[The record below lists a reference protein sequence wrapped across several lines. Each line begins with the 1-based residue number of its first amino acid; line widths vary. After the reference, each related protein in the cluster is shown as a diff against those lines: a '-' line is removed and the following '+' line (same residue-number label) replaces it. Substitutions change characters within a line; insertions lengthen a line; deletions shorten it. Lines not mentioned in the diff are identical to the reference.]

1 MKANKAKLKTQRK
14 TRLNIQLSQTLTM
27 NAAHD
32 IKILEYWICIYSL
45 AEGVFKKCFLESKT
59 LPSIN
64 SYPIYKEKKNFGKK
78 KQKKQKQNKTQFS
91 MVKSQL
97 MVYQNE
103 QLL

>member
-1 MKANKAKLKTQRK
+1 
-14 TRLNIQLSQTLTM
+14 M

-32 IKILEYWICIYSL
+32 IKILDMYLLFGRPCIQK
-45 AEGVFKKCFLESKT
+45 VFPGIKNFAK
-59 LPSIN
+59 
-64 SYPIYKEKKNFGKK
+64 YKQISNLQRKNILEKKNE
-78 KQKKQKQNKTQFS
+78 NETQSS

>member
-1 MKANKAKLKTQRK
+1 MKTNKLKLKTQRK

-45 AEGVFKKCFLESKT
+45 AEGVFKKVFPGIKDFAK
-59 LPSIN
+59 
-64 SYPIYKEKKNFGKK
+64 YKQISNLQRKKNILEKK
-78 KQKKQKQNKTQFS
+78 KQKNKNKTQFS

-103 QLL
+103 QSL

>member
-1 MKANKAKLKTQRK
+1 MKTNKPKLKTQRK

-45 AEGVFKKCFLESKT
+45 AEGVFKNCFVESKT

-64 SYPIYKEKKNFGKK
+64 RYPIYKEKKHFGKK
-78 KQKKQKQNKTQFS
+78 TK
-91 MVKSQL
+91 
-97 MVYQNE
+97 
-103 QLL
+103 

>member
-1 MKANKAKLKTQRK
+1 MNTNKQKLKTQRK
-14 TRLNIQLSQTLTM
+14 TRLNILLSQTLTM

-45 AEGVFKKCFLESKT
+45 AEGVFKKVF
-59 LPSIN
+59 PGI
-64 SYPIYKEKKNFGKK
+64 KNFAKCKQISNLQRKKTFWKKTKK
-78 KQKKQKQNKTQFS
+78 KRKQNKIKFS